1 MQAALHDG
9 SEMTWAMPGMLSAR
23 QLGEPGPC
31 VSVWVCYEDESHRSM
46 DINRHVREREHQAG
60 LWDEQDAP
68 PRVRHEQRI
77 GQYLQVPSPCYDDM
91 YVTAASTLHTETRLL
106 DGIFLARMRRRF
118 WTPMRM
124 NHSRK
129 QQSRT
134 KLTTQSAAW
143 APETPALDT
152 S

>member
-60 LWDEQDAP
+60 LWDEEDAP
-68 PRVRHEQRI
+68 PRVQHEQRI
-77 GQYLQVPSPCYDDM
+77 GPYASKFMLLQ
-91 YVTAASTLHTETRLL
+91 YVTAASTLRRLDCSMEYSL
-106 DGIFLARMRRRF
+106 HACDGDFGH
-118 WTPMRM
+118 P
-124 NHSRK
+124 
-129 QQSRT
+129 
-134 KLTTQSAAW
+134 
-143 APETPALDT
+143 
-152 S
+152 